1 MSIVTDVRRA
11 LSSEI
16 FKLKHSSVVVTVVIL
31 PLVLT
36 FTMNF
41 LLPLL
46 MGGSSPFAFTRNAWA
61 TAMVGMLG
69 PWGFFQIFVVA
80 IVTAQIGGMEHSN
93 NTWKHLYALPVSRKA
108 IYLAKVLVSFGL
120 FGASSL
126 TLLGSVLVSGFLA
139 NLIKPELGFSAAI
152 PWGDLLTVLAINYLA
167 SWLMITIHAWAGV
180 HWHSFAPAMGLSMV
194 AFLINMFITGRE
206 DIQRVFPWTL
216 PVNFFVTGL
225 NLSGDLIKPEVAV
238 SSVVLSLIAS
248 VVVVAFSGWMLAR
261 RDVI

>member
-1 MSIVTDVRRA
+1 MNTITDVRRA

-16 FKLKHSSVVVTVVIL
+16 FKLKHSSIIVTVIVL

-46 MGGSSPFAFTRNAWA
+46 MQGSSPFTFTRNAWA

-69 PWGFFQIFVVA
+69 FWGFFQIFVVA
-80 IVTAQIGGMEHSN
+80 IVTAQLGGLEHNN

-108 IYLAKVLVSFGL
+108 IYVAKVLISLGL

-126 TLLGSVLVSGFLA
+126 VLLASVLASGFLA
-139 NLIKPELGFSAAI
+139 NLFKPDLGFSAAI
-152 PWGDLLTVLAINYLA
+152 PWGDLLGVLLLNYLA
-167 SWLMITIHAWAGV
+167 SWLMISIHAWAGV

-206 DIQRVFPWTL
+206 DIQRIFPWTL

-225 NLSGDLIKPEVAV
+225 NLSGDLIKPEVAA
-238 SSVVLSLIAS
+238 SSVALSLIAS
-248 VVVVAFSGWMLAR
+248 VIVVAFSGWLLAR

>member
-1 MSIVTDVRRA
+1 MNTLTDVRRA
-11 LSSEI
+11 LNSEI
-16 FKLKHSSVVVTVVIL
+16 FKLRHSSIIVTVIVL

-46 MGGSSPFAFTRNAWA
+46 MGGSSPFPFTRNAWA
-61 TAMVGMLG
+61 SAMAGMLQL
-69 PWGFFQIFVVA
+69 WGFFQIFVVA
-80 IVTAQIGGMEHSN
+80 IVTAQIGGLEHNN
-93 NTWKHLYALPVSRKA
+93 NTWKHLYALPVSRRA
-108 IYLAKVLVSFGL
+108 IYGAKVLVSLGL
-120 FGASSL
+120 FGLSSL

-139 NLIKPELGFSAAI
+139 GLLKPELGFVAAI
-152 PWGDLLTVLAINYLA
+152 PWGGLFTVLAINYLA

-206 DIQRVFPWTL
+206 DIQRIFPWTL
-216 PVNFFVTGL
+216 PVNR
-225 NLSGDLIKPEVAV
+225 PEVAV
-238 SSVVLSLIAS
+238 NSVALSLIAS
-248 VVVVAFSGWMLAR
+248 AIVVVFSGWRLAK